1 MNKYTKWI
9 VIGSGHGW
17 CVSQILYDT
26 QNVSSPHSNL
36 NHFLK
41 SFFFNYLTF
50 FHKNPRHTPP
60 YRIFVNLDRLRKSNP
75 PQIPPFFS
83 NEYAQTINRLMYRST
98 IYCLYRL
105 FFLAVWPALTLIAPR
120 GATSQREPVVL
131 PFYSSGNIWEE
142 STRKHQRLKVVF
154 RLVIL
159 LRIEPAEL
167 SLWPLLEM
175 FPKIIKKQ
183 L

>member
-1 MNKYTKWI
+1 MNCHWFRARVVCLTNPSW
-9 VIGSGHGW
+9 HTQ
-17 CVSQILYDT
+17 CVVPPFKLSFK
-26 QNVSSPHSNL
+26 P
-36 NHFLK
+36 
-41 SFFFNYLTF
+41 FFFNPFFWNYLTF

-60 YRIFVNLDRLRKSNP
+60 YRIFVNLDRLRKLNP

-175 FPKIIKKQ
+175 FPKIIKKNNYKE
-183 L
+183 